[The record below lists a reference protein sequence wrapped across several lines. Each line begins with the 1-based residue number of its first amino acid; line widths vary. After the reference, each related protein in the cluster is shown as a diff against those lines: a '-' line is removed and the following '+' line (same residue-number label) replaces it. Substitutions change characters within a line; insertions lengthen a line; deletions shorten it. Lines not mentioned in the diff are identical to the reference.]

1 MLRIVSVA
9 IFAALAAALFLMPG
23 VSPARLATKQIAE
36 LVREEADR
44 LTDTGQPLTDA
55 RGGPVRAPLWKIL
68 VEAGQ
73 ANEPDPDA
81 GEDPV
86 LKIGG
91 ARFVVDPEVFQE
103 GEVRDPNWDFE
114 AVRSIQRVLR
124 AVLAEEEVPVRI
136 AAYKKPDPEGFDL
149 MLGVTKDSLM
159 LRVERQGVPIAKVVR
174 PWSPITPRSLLPP
187 LVAIFLAI
195 LLRRPVVALFA
206 GVWAG
211 AALVKAPACAEL
223 GSSIG
228 SGAELGA
235 AIGAGAVDVFATYLR
250 GQLFERARIEIILF
264 VVFMLAMVGVI
275 TKAGGIRGMMNGI
288 ASLAQDA
295 RKTQIATWF
304 MGLSVFFDD
313 YANTILVGST
323 MRPLAD
329 RFRIAREKLAYIV
342 DSTAAPVAGVSILST
357 WIAFEV
363 STFSAQLPD
372 AGMAPSDG
380 YAVFIQTLPYR
391 FYCWFTLLFVAFV
404 VFSGRDFGPMLAAER
419 RARAGQLLREG
430 ATPLVGKAATELEAD
445 ESVRPFASTALI
457 PLSIFIL
464 TTLGMI
470 IFTGSQSIGLLVP
483 ADGFPYLSTGSAPGG
498 FIETA
503 TGILYGGSGTT
514 PLMWGA
520 IAGFV
525 VATVIAL
532 VRRLP
537 VVQILGAA
545 LNSLRAM
552 GVALLILYLAWMV
565 GAVCD
570 DLGTAEYLSA
580 TLYTK
585 TSYIVLPV
593 ALFLLSGLIAF
604 STGSSW
610 STMTILLPLVV
621 GLAYD
626 IGFAGS
632 PGDGDEAARAFGL
645 FIMIVSIGAV
655 LEGAIFGDHCSPISD
670 TTVMSS
676 IACASDHV
684 DHVRTQAPYALL
696 TMGVSVLVGYFP
708 VVVFETSP
716 WISLLAGAAV
726 LWIVLQVRGKRADAP
741 VAPEAR

>member
-1 MLRIVSVA
+1 MIRIVSIAV
-9 IFAALAAALFLMPG
+9 FAALAAALFLVPG
-23 VSPARLATKQIAE
+23 VSPARLATKQ
-36 LVREEADR
+36 VAD
-44 LTDTGQPLTDA
+44 LLEVETQLLGADGQPVLDEA
-55 RGGPVRAPLWKIL
+55 GQPVEAPLWQLIFDSPAMGTD
-68 VEAGQ
+68 VDESGQ
-73 ANEPDPDA
+73 ELS
-81 GEDPV
+81 V
-86 LKIGG
+86 LQIGG
-91 ARFVVDPEVFQE
+91 GRVLVSEEVFQE
-103 GEVRDPNWDFE
+103 GETYDPLWNIE
-114 AVRSIQRVLR
+114 AIKSVQRKLRSII
-124 AVLAEEEVPVRI
+124 ADEELPVRI
-136 AAYKKPDPEGFDL
+136 DAYKKPNPEGFNL
-149 MLGVTKDSLM
+149 LTRVSEGRLSLQVELGKDPFAT
-159 LRVERQGVPIAKVVR
+159 VEQD
-174 PWSPITPRSLLPP
+174 WQPITPKSLLPP

-211 AALVKAPACAEL
+211 AALVK
-223 GSSIG
+223 SS
-228 SGAELGA
+228 A
-235 AIGAGAVDVFATYLR
+235 GAGIGGALGGGVVDVFGTYFK
-250 GQLFERARIEIILF
+250 GQLVDRARIEIILF

-275 TKAGGIRGMMNGI
+275 TKAGGIRGMMDRI

-295 RKTQIATWF
+295 RKTQIATWI

-372 AGMAPSDG
+372 AGMAPSEG

-391 FYCWFTLLFVAFV
+391 FYCWFTLIFVAFV
-404 VFSGRDFGPMLAAER
+404 VFSGRDFGPMLTAER
-419 RARAGQLLREG
+419 RARGGKLLRDG
-430 ATPLVGKAATELEAD
+430 ATPLVGKAATELEAEAD
-445 ESVRPFASTALI
+445 VRPFASTALI
-457 PLSIFIL
+457 PLAIFIL

-470 IFTGSQSIGLLVP
+470 IVTGSQSIGLLESSES
-483 ADGFPYLSTGSAPGG
+483 FPYLAAGKAPGG

-503 TGILYGGSGTT
+503 TGILYGGSGET

-520 IAGFV
+520 IAGFL
-525 VATVIAL
+525 AAAAIAVGRGL
-532 VRRLP
+532 AFP
-537 VVQILGAA
+537 KIIGAA

-570 DLGTAEYLSA
+570 DLGTAKYLSA

-585 TSYIVLPV
+585 TPYVVLPI

-621 GLAYD
+621 GLSYD

-632 PGDGDEAARAFGL
+632 PAVGDEAARAFGL
-645 FIMIVSIGAV
+645 FVMFVSIGAV

-684 DHVRTQAPYALL
+684 DHVRTQAPYALF
-696 TMGVSVLVGYFP
+696 TMGVALIVGYLP
-708 VVVFETSP
+708 VVFLGISP
-716 WISLLAGAAV
+716 WLSLIAGTAV
-726 LWIVLQVRGKRADAP
+726 LWLVLQIKGKRAEAAP
-741 VAPEAR
+741 AGEAA